1 MRGGCPPLTGI
12 HSPDSI
18 VLPATMI
25 AISSEF
31 GRLEEFF
38 SDYIYPAWPL
48 YAIVGVLA
56 VAGAAYLA
64 LRLGWHKVA
73 LRHPLISGVAAVAI
87 LAVSIPTGY
96 YLASPLFERSWPARP
111 ARWPA
116 QAQGPT
122 SARNRLPPLRTTP
135 AATDA
140 PAATAAP
147 TPEPSFEASV
157 VQQGEFHGAD
167 DFH

>member
-96 YLASPLFERSWPARP
+96 YLASPLFE
-111 ARWPA
+111 
-116 QAQGPT
+116 
-122 SARNRLPPLRTTP
+122 
-135 AATDA
+135 
-140 PAATAAP
+140 
-147 TPEPSFEASV
+147 PSLACEASPLA
-157 VQQGEFHGAD
+157 GSGAGSD
-167 DFH
+167 G